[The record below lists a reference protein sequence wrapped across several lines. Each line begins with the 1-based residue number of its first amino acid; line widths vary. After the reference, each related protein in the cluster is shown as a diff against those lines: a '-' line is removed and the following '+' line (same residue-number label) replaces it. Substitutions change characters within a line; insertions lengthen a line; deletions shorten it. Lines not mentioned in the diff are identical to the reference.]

1 MKYVQLVWSCYAT
14 SYVLQ
19 FFVITVAIV
28 GLLFNLYKMLNLGNH
43 VLAVLFV
50 VELLG
55 HYFIIFLNLIPGQRV
70 MDYSST
76 LMDKTWN
83 GYWYSAPV
91 KSQKLA
97 LFLMQGIQKPCV
109 LSAASL
115 MDMTFEMFG
124 KEDPH
129 LRVSRLMLLA
139 IGLWPGQRGRYKY
152 LPRFLIC
159 FSFFSLLFVQIA
171 KIVTV
176 GGINVVFEMLP
187 YLMYC
192 MTFGVKY
199 MGYWVNNHI
208 LQQILERIQYHW
220 RIMKAEC
227 EIRVINICVTEAWF
241 YGKTYLL
248 DVAYL
253 AIAFHACGLYN
264 VLGYQLEHMF
274 DVDHETRIEERIILF
289 KTRIQHLVKHHLRI
303 MKYLQLLLSCYA
315 TSYVLQFFVI
325 TVAIVG
331 LLFNLYKMLNLG
343 NHVLAVLFVVDL
355 LGHYFIIFLNLIP
368 GQRVMD
374 YSSTLMDKTWNGNWY
389 TAPVKSQK
397 LALFLM
403 QAIQKPYVL
412 SAAGLM
418 DMTFEIFGKVGKV

>member
-1 MKYVQLVWSCYAT
+1 MN
-14 SYVLQ
+14 
-19 FFVITVAIV
+19 
-28 GLLFNLYKMLNLGNH
+28 LF
-43 VLAVLFV
+43 
-50 VELLG
+50 
-55 HYFIIFLNLIPGQRV
+55 Q
-70 MDYSST
+70 
-76 LMDKTWN
+76 
-83 GYWYSAPV
+83 
-91 KSQKLA
+91 
-97 LFLMQGIQKPCV
+97 
-109 LSAASL
+109 
-115 MDMTFEMFG
+115 
-124 KEDPH
+124 EDPH

-159 FSFFSLLFVQIA
+159 FSFFSLLFVQ
-171 KIVTV
+171 
-176 GGINVVFEMLP
+176 
-187 YLMYC
+187 
-192 MTFGVKY
+192 
-199 MGYWVNNHI
+199 

-227 EIRVINICVTEAWF
+227 EIRVMNICVTEAWF

-248 DVAYL
+248 SCFAAAMGFVLLACEPFVYDLILPGEEPHPRIPPFGFEYLIDPEKYYYPILLHIQSTSMVALFAITAIDVAYL

-264 VLGYQLEHMF
+264 VLGYVQL
-274 DVDHETRIEERIILF
+274 V
-289 KTRIQHLVKHHLRI
+289 
-303 MKYLQLLLSCYA
+303 LSCYA

-374 YSSTLMDKTWNGNWY
+374 YSSTLMDKTWNGYWY
-389 TAPVKSQK
+389 SAPVKSQK

-403 QAIQKPYVL
+403 QGIQKPYVP

-418 DMTFEIFGKVGKV
+418 DMTFEMFGKFFRMGLGSVPAVVEFE